1 MKLQWLESAWEEY
14 LSWQSEDKKTLKRI
28 NLLIKDIQ
36 RNGHI
41 GIGKSEPLSSNKS
54 GWWSRRIDEK
64 NRLVYKII
72 DNALIVAS
80 CKYHY
85 NDK

>member
-1 MKLQWLESAWEEY
+1 MRLQWIESAWEEY
-14 LSWQSEDKKTLKRI
+14 LSWQNENKKTLKRI

-41 GIGKSEPLSSNKS
+41 GVGKSEPLSNDMS
-54 GWWSRRIDEK
+54 GWWSRRIDDK

-72 DNALIVAS
+72 DDALIVAS
-80 CKYHY
+80 CKHHY

>member
-14 LSWQSEDKKTLKRI
+14 LSWQSENKKTLKRI

-41 GIGKSEPLSSNKS
+41 GIGKSEPLSSVKS

-85 NDK
+85 IDN